1 MFGLLGSLFTFAF
14 ALLTRGDDEEPAGV
28 QSRPAWLFFSATLGI
43 LIVLALV
50 VPQLLGSSW
59 MWRLRKDG
67 LRGSLHAHCFGL
79 LAPHEPIK
87 FDMEDLATKAE
98 ALFDQ
103 IDTDRNGHLSSDE
116 LKKAVKQAQ
125 KDALEAHQ
133 NRELE
138 DSLRRS
144 PDTAENATA
153 GLPRSKSVPN
163 GFHGKCLDRTHGS
176 AHVHVDG
183 TYSVPRLH
191 VAAPPEM
198 TRGLSALGNKMGAS
212 VGLSALGNKM
222 GASDSSL
229 LVERS
234 SSMSWGPPSPG
245 TQRDQR
251 ENHQASTAVLE
262 TIVRQVEE
270 RTRKKQSL
278 MEAATR
284 KRPSQLNQRVADAPH
299 QSAHDTSGHDATS
312 CDTRG
317 VSRIRGIWRKPKP
330 RRASTVTAEGDLD
343 HSGIPQGKPFSPP
356 KPTNCSDH
364 ASGSGHGASSLKRLL
379 STSRNRYEWELK
391 KWEWEEAIAESL
403 F

>member
-144 PDTAENATA
+144 PDTAENETA

-163 GFHGKCLDRTHGS
+163 GLHGKCHDRTHGS

-198 TRGLSALGNKMGAS
+198 TR
-212 VGLSALGNKM
+212 GLSALGNKM

-278 MEAATR
+278 MEGATR
-284 KRPSQLNQRVADAPH
+284 KRLSQMDQRVADAPH
-299 QSAHDTSGHDATS
+299 QSAHDTSGHDASS

-317 VSRIRGIWRKPKP
+317 VNRIRGILRKPKP
-330 RRASTVTAEGDLD
+330 RRAITVTAEGDP
-343 HSGIPQGKPFSPP
+343 SGIPHGTPISPSKPANGSG
-356 KPTNCSDH
+356 H

-379 STSRNRYEWELK
+379 SIRKCEWELK

>member
-14 ALLTRGDDEEPAGV
+14 ALLTRGKEDDFQTGV

-67 LRGSLHAHCFGL
+67 LRGSCHAHCFGL

-103 IDTDRNGHLSSDE
+103 IDTDHNGRLSSDE
-116 LKKAVKQAQ
+116 LKRAVKQAQ
-125 KDALEAHQ
+125 KDALDAQQ
-133 NRELE
+133 NREPE
-138 DSLRRS
+138 DSLRRT
-144 PDTAENATA
+144 PNTAENETA
-153 GLPRSKSVPN
+153 GLPRSRSVPN
-163 GFHGKCLDRTHGS
+163 GFHGKGLDRTNGS

-183 TYSVPRLH
+183 THSVPRLH
-191 VAAPPEM
+191 AAAPPET

-278 MEAATR
+278 MEGATR
-284 KRPSQLNQRVADAPH
+284 KRLSQMNQRVADAPH
-299 QSAHDTSGHDATS
+299 QSAHDANS

-317 VSRIRGIWRKPKP
+317 VNRIRGIWRQPKP
-330 RRASTVTAEGDLD
+330 RRAITVTAEGDLD

>member
-14 ALLTRGDDEEPAGV
+14 ALLTRGDDDNPTGV
-28 QSRPAWLFFSATLGI
+28 QSRPAWLFFSATLGF
-43 LIVLALV
+43 LIVIALV

-67 LRGSLHAHCFGL
+67 LRGSIHAHCFGL

-125 KDALEAHQ
+125 KDALDAHQ

-138 DSLRRS
+138 DSFRRS
-144 PDTAENATA
+144 PDTAEKETA
-153 GLPRSKSVPN
+153 GLPRSRSVPN
-163 GFHGKCLDRTHGS
+163 GLHGKCLDRTHGS

-191 VAAPPEM
+191 AAAPPEM

-212 VGLSALGNKM
+212 VDLSALGNKM

-278 MEAATR
+278 MEGATR
-284 KRPSQLNQRVADAPH
+284 KRLSQMDQRVADAPH
-299 QSAHDTSGHDATS
+299 QSADDTSGHDANS

-317 VSRIRGIWRKPKP
+317 VNRIRGIWRKPKP
-330 RRASTVTAEGDLD
+330 RRAITVTAEGD
-343 HSGIPQGKPFSPP
+343 HSGIPHGTPCSPS
-356 KPTNCSDH
+356 KPTNCSGH
-364 ASGSGHGASSLKRLL
+364 SSGSGHGASSLKRLL